1 MIKIHSYIIWQR
13 PKNFRFIL
21 TKGTEFIIGHLKAWT
36 LVTFLIYKFSASAGL
51 AAVTAGGDL
60 GGLGDYPS
68 TSVLAGR
75 KPAKITNIYMFTLL
89 ASLITV
95 DSLY

>member
-36 LVTFLIYKFSASAGL
+36 LVTFLIYKI
-51 AAVTAGGDL
+51 
-60 GGLGDYPS
+60 P
-68 TSVLAGR
+68 R
-75 KPAKITNIYMFTLL
+75 KPFLSQKKYLRL
-89 ASLITV
+89 
-95 DSLY
+95 